1 MIVGIGLGQQQTINF
16 SAPPPS
22 SVGSVSYSVTGNPG
36 TGSAYY
42 WVVARYVSGNASPKS
57 VRAINIPAPLNN
69 SQYVTVRW
77 TPVTVQPPNTT
88 GSYDVLKTITST
100 IPGGNCACAL
110 ATGVSGTSYNDKG
123 GALGAY
129 VVQTEGT
136 AKGTITLNNSGA
148 TPEFVF
154 VPPIPLSNFVPYSGA
169 VKDVDLGN
177 NSLTTNNL
185 TVNGTCT
192 GCGGGGSG
200 LFSNTVTLQA
210 SDILSLYPAP
220 FTLVPSCGVSCAI
233 AVQWIDISYH
243 FVSQDYKLNAPVAD
257 CFAGILSILVTIP
270 CINIFPNRG
279 ADVKNEIPQS
289 SFWGQQ
295 WPTNDTGKAAVDLD
309 GLPVIL
315 NSENP
320 LTGGSLV
327 TASVVAGGANYT
339 NGDTGTVNCG
349 NGDPLGAYTVATS
362 TGGSVDTVTV
372 SGGYGIAGGFETCT
386 TVPTA
391 GAAAPLTASVV
402 AGGLLY
408 VNGDQGTISGCGDG
422 TSIYT
427 VTSSLGGVV
436 SAVTITGGTNYVLGG
451 PCSTT
456 VTGGSGDGNLTL
468 NITGVGGDGNLTL
481 TPTSVTGVGD
491 STITVTTYYTK
502 IQ

>member
-192 GCGGGGSG
+192 GCGG
-200 LFSNTVTLQA
+200 
-210 SDILSLYPAP
+210 
-220 FTLVPSCGVSCAI
+220 
-233 AVQWIDISYH
+233 
-243 FVSQDYKLNAPVAD
+243 
-257 CFAGILSILVTIP
+257 
-270 CINIFPNRG
+270 
-279 ADVKNEIPQS
+279 
-289 SFWGQQ
+289 
-295 WPTNDTGKAAVDLD
+295 
-309 GLPVIL
+309 
-315 NSENP
+315 
-320 LTGGSLV
+320 
-327 TASVVAGGANYT
+327 
-339 NGDTGTVNCG
+339 
-349 NGDPLGAYTVATS
+349 ATS